1 MENTLIHKDG
11 KKNKKVKILCA
22 SRAGVATCSRITSEV
37 KKFLSKNHLEF
48 EIMECMAS
56 DIDCRCKDIDL
67 VISMTQLPPKIGK
80 PVISGVPFM
89 TGNKLE
95 STKKE
100 ILRILKG

>member
-1 MENTLIHKDG
+1 MENTVIHKDG

-22 SRAGVATCSRITSEV
+22 SRAGVATCSKITDEI
-37 KKFLSKNHLEF
+37 KKFLSKNHFEF

-56 DIDCRCKDIDL
+56 DIDCQCKDMDL

-100 ILRILKG
+100 ILKILKG